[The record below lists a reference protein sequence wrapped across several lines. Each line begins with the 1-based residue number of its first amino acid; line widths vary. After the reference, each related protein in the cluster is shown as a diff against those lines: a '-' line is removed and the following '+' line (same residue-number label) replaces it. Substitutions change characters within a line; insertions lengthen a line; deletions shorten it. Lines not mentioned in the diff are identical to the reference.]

1 MTANVGFPSSSF
13 MITFKLH
20 LAENKHKNTFYAY
33 LTESVLKN
41 KLLMNTKKMLL
52 MMNNHAIL
60 EFCYHHLSTK
70 NRTRNSNQLS

>member
-41 KLLMNTKKMLL
+41 KLLMNTKKC
-52 MMNNHAIL
+52 
-60 EFCYHHLSTK
+60 F
-70 NRTRNSNQLS
+70 